1 METLRIFSL
10 ALATTTTGLVAG
22 LFYAYSCSVMLAL
35 RQVDDRTFIDVM
47 QRINRAILNGWFALG
62 FGGAL
67 LSTALAVALHLGE
80 DDRMVLVP
88 LLSALTLYLAM
99 MFVTRAFNIRLNNE
113 LDAAGP
119 ADRISRPDA
128 VRRLFEGPW
137 VRWNIVRTLLSTG
150 ALICLVRA
158 LLLY

>member
-1 METLRIFSL
+1 MSL

-35 RQVDDRTFIDVM
+35 RQVGDRTFIDVM
-47 QRINRAILNGWFALG
+47 QRINTAILNGWFALG

-67 LSTALAVALHLGE
+67 LSTALAAGLHLG
-80 DDRMVLVP
+80 DDRPVLVRI
-88 LLSALTLYLAM
+88 LSALALYVAM
-99 MFVTRAFNIRLNNE
+99 VFVTRAFNIRLNNE
-113 LDAAGP
+113 LAEAGP
-119 ADRISRPDA
+119 ADRIARPDA
-128 VRRLFEGPW
+128 VRRSFEGPW

-150 ALICLVRA
+150 ALICLVYA